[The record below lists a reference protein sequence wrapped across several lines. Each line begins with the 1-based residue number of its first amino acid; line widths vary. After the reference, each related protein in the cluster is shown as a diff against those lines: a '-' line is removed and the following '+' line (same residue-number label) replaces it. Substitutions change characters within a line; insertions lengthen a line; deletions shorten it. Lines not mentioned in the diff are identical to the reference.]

1 MTRSPGATWETP
13 APTAVT
19 RPMHSTPGVAGNA
32 GFRRYVPRQNEMSA
46 GLIGNASTS
55 KTTSPVPACRR
66 RERQHSARDLAGR
79 AVPIDEDGF
88 HRFQPIQAQTARP
101 MTSSRSRPRSHGS
114 SSVNS
119 VTHWRHGQGMRVMSV
134 PQNQR
139 AGPKAS

>member
-1 MTRSPGATWETP
+1 MPWARAIRPIAAAGLTRPPLKPFVQRRLQTVRTP
-13 APTAVT
+13 AE
-19 RPMHSTPGVAGNA
+19 RD
-32 GFRRYVPRQNEMSA
+32 
-46 GLIGNASTS
+46 IGR
-55 KTTSPVPACRR
+55 VD
-66 RERQHSARDLAGR
+66 REREHVEDDFAGSRRADVGNVGTARDLGGR

-88 HRFQPIQAQTARP
+88 LHRFQPIQSQTARP